1 MSEGNYVER
10 VPYTELLCLWPTHVD
25 ACTYSSTSVWP
36 IECCRK
42 LYKKGEP
49 IFSPQ
54 RIQLRSLFR
63 SQKESGTRRYFSA
76 VFDFYK
82 YQIYVRTMN
91 ISIKMSS
98 FSGRGDCFIS
108 WKVLPSCRY
117 NPRLWSIG
125 GLACP
130 IHTALEKLA
139 ASSFSCPTSGQKI
152 SPLIVTRERQI
163 VWDYI
168 VKEWR
173 AGEGNKCVKRT
184 WPSVTMKG
192 CLLLT
197 EFL

>member
-1 MSEGNYVER
+1 MLPKTIQKRGTYFFPATNTTAISFSLSKRKWNSALFLCGFR
-10 VPYTELLCLWPTHVD
+10 LLQI
-25 ACTYSSTSVWP
+25 SN
-36 IECCRK
+36 
-42 LYKKGEP
+42 
-49 IFSPQ
+49 
-54 RIQLRSLFR
+54 
-63 SQKESGTRRYFSA
+63 
-76 VFDFYK
+76 
-82 YQIYVRTMN
+82 IYVRTMN

-98 FSGRGDCFIS
+98 FFLGGGI
-108 WKVLPSCRY
+108 VLLVGKFFPPSCRY

-130 IHTALEKLA
+130 THTALEKLA

-168 VKEWR
+168 EKEWR

-192 CLLLT
+192 CLLLR